1 MGEKKKDRIQPKR
14 LLTVRWEGE
23 GRKLEENRYYIT
35 LATNACG
42 DPKARNHRWYF
53 WNEQVQQVFHRWG
66 GSEQEKNA
74 TCASVARES
83 ISLSLCHCSIIKNG
97 ALRALAGASCAV
109 LSLLSNHN
117 FRARA
122 TGKLENR
129 FHSFF
134 CLSGRTHGVRQCDG
148 QEKGVMFYVSFFFF
162 WFCMANRALI
172 GHSPIADDFVKVFGM
187 SEQNLLH
194 RCF

>member
-1 MGEKKKDRIQPKR
+1 MLAVIRKR
-14 LLTVRWEGE
+14 EIIAGI
-23 GRKLEENRYYIT
+23 LERT
-35 LATNACG
+35 SPTG
-42 DPKARNHRWYF
+42 VPS
-53 WNEQVQQVFHRWG
+53 VG

-74 TCASVARES
+74 VTISIATCASVAREP
-83 ISLSLCHCSIIKNG
+83 ISLSVCHCSIIKNG

-134 CLSGRTHGVRQCDG
+134 CLPGRTHGVRQCDG
-148 QEKGVMFYVSFFFF
+148 QEKGCDVLRFILFFFFF

-172 GHSPIADDFVKVFGM
+172 GPSPIADDFVKVL
-187 SEQNLLH
+187 ECPRQNLLH